1 MRNAILKAR
10 RLRFVLW
17 ACPSPRSRIQTE
29 NSQRSSRVEMASTIP
44 LLLVVLLCVNG
55 HGHIVQKPV
64 KASVPEWLVE
74 QLKMNTNPS
83 ALKPDSDSCGLEP
96 RTPKAQPPFPPGM
109 PNEMN
114 IAAICNTDRPPLDRG
129 FVVPSSAF
137 GFLRRRVEMLH
148 SLNAA
153 FSGCCSQDESQQ
165 LNCAAE
171 AWINALI
178 VFCDHETRVK
188 DNIHQCCFEEGS
200 AVHRCF
206 ARLAPDRDYT
216 GASLDSVDDAP
227 QIISTSFPRGG

>member
-55 HGHIVQKPV
+55 HGHI
-64 KASVPEWLVE
+64 
-74 QLKMNTNPS
+74 
-83 ALKPDSDSCGLEP
+83 
-96 RTPKAQPPFPPGM
+96 AQPPFPPGM